1 MSVFPLTII
10 EKEDS
15 PERLQELADVP
26 LKSKWLASDFNEMRA
41 ALIEL
46 HGRSFHLD
54 DTNGKSWLVIKGK
67 GNNDSGAFQ
76 AGDKIEAWIDEA
88 TKTEYVEGKLMSNDF
103 TGVADLDDPDIF
115 FETNRKLRLQ
125 LS

>member
-1 MSVFPLTII
+1 MSVFPLNIAV
-10 EKEDS
+10 KEDT
-15 PERLQELADVP
+15 PERLLALADVP
-26 LKSKWLASDFNEMRA
+26 EVNKILATDINEIVA
-41 ALIEL
+41 AIKEL

-103 TGVADLDDPDIF
+103 TGVADLEDPDIF